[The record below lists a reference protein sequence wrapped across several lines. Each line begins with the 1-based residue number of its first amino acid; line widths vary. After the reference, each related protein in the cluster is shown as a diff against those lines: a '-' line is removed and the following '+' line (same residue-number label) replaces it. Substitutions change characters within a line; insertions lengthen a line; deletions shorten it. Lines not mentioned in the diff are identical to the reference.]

1 LIADQTIC
9 LASNYP
15 EAFMARAVIDMVT
28 LDLRLEEELAK
39 YANLKD
45 FKVVLYRQDPDETG
59 CNWNARIERV
69 GGRHLNDCSWW
80 DVVPQLRE
88 RFNLR

>member
-1 LIADQTIC
+1 
-9 LASNYP
+9 
-15 EAFMARAVIDMVT
+15 MARAVIDMVT

-69 GGRHLNDCSWW
+69 GGLRSNDCSWW
-80 DVVPQLRE
+80 DVVPQTRE

>member
-9 LASNYP
+9 LAGNYP

-28 LDLRLEEELAK
+28 LDLRLEEELTK
-39 YANLKD
+39 YANPKD